1 MDDRL
6 RTMLLA
12 SPVLKLHQAT
22 ALVDRAADRY
32 LRGAHGI
39 SYSHFVVLLTIGV
52 LGQPH
57 QRAVADSLDVSRASI
72 TQRVTALRECG
83 LVRVARDETDARSQ
97 RVSLT
102 DDGESLLETAWRG
115 LDEHD
120 DGLEHGVDIQALERE
135 LDTVIQNARRYLG
148 LPDRLPAEQED
159 RP

>member
-1 MDDRL
+1 MDDRF

-32 LRGAHGI
+32 LRGTHGI

-57 QRAVADSLDVSRASI
+57 QRAVADNLDVSRASI
-72 TQRVTALRECG
+72 TQRVTALRELG
-83 LVRVARDETDARSQ
+83 LVRVTRDPTDARSQ

-102 DDGESLLETAWRG
+102 DDGQALLKTAWRG

-120 DGLEHGVDIQALERE
+120 SGLDHGVDIQALERE
-135 LDTVIQNARRYLG
+135 LDTVIHNARRYLG
-148 LPDRLPAEQED
+148 LPDGRPAPQGD
-159 RP
+159 RA

>member
-1 MDDRL
+1 
-6 RTMLLA
+6 
-12 SPVLKLHQAT
+12 
-22 ALVDRAADRY
+22 
-32 LRGAHGI
+32 
-39 SYSHFVVLLTIGV
+39 LTVGV

-83 LVRVARDETDARSQ
+83 LVRVTRDATDARSQ

-120 DGLEHGVDIQALERE
+120 NGLDHGVDIQALERE
-135 LDTVIQNARRYLG
+135 LDTLIRNARRYLG
-148 LPDRLPAEQED
+148 LGDGLPAEQGARGP
-159 RP
+159 RPLRAAVGVRLFTMTPVTAVLAACALLIAASGHG

>member
-1 MDDRL
+1 MDDRF

-22 ALVDRAADRY
+22 ALVDRVADRY

-39 SYSHFVVLLTIGV
+39 SYSHFVVLLTVGV

-83 LVRVARDETDARSQ
+83 LVRVTRHEADARSQ

-102 DDGESLLETAWRG
+102 DDGEALLETAWRG

-120 DGLEHGVDIQALERE
+120 SGLEHGVDIQALERE

-148 LPDRLPAEQED
+148 LPDGPPAEQEG

>member
-1 MDDRL
+1 MDDHL
-6 RTMLLA
+6 RTTLLA

-39 SYSHFVVLLTIGV
+39 SYSHFVVLLAIGV

-72 TQRVTALRECG
+72 TQRVTALRAGG
-83 LVRVARDETDARSQ
+83 LVRVTPDATDARSQ

-102 DDGESLLETAWRG
+102 DDGDALLAAAWRG
-115 LDEHD
+115 LEAHD
-120 DGLEHGVDIQALERE
+120 DGIEDGVDLQALERE

-148 LPDRLPAEQED
+148 LPDGVAAGPED
-159 RP
+159 RA